1 MRRVFQRGVFAC
13 ALLAAL
19 PARAQSTAPSPRS
32 FYEEESLARA
42 LAKTHAV
49 PDLEPD
55 GKILEGIDVV
65 ALDVIEDRDPAPEA
79 LNMFHVTTREGVV
92 RREVLLKI
100 GEPYKQFLVDDTVRA
115 LRTFRQVSLVIVQ
128 PTRGSTPDR
137 VRLLVVTKDVWSLR
151 ANSDFGISG
160 KGIDH
165 LRFEPTER
173 NVGGTFDSVFGRFEL
188 YPATMTFGA
197 GVYVPRLDARPLYM
211 SAEANV
217 VMNRRR
223 GEPEGTYGTAIIR
236 RPVLSTRQLWSWVVR
251 TEWHSE
257 IIRRY
262 LNAEV
267 AGFDAP
273 STPEVER
280 YPDQY
285 RARTF
290 IENMQFTRSFG
301 LARKVDLTL
310 GAEVNAK
317 QYQGFDPRRVGAIVA
332 ADHRRLREPTSD
344 TRAAPFVETHVY
356 ESRFL
361 RTHDLDTLGLAEDY
375 RLGYDVTA
383 RAYPVTRFVGSSRNF
398 VGFDAVAQ
406 YVWKLGDGMS
416 RLNAETILEAQ
427 PDNIPVRTH
436 AVNASIYSPRFFLG
450 RLVVDGLMIARP
462 RNYLNLRST
471 VGGESRL
478 RGQPSGALIG
488 ENLVAVNTELRSRP
502 VSILASQIGGV
513 LFYDVADASDDWPP
527 KPKSSAGFGLRFV
540 FPQLDRNVIRF
551 DVGFPIE
558 KAPGAGVVGFYFA
571 VEQAFPARTPD
582 LPTSVIQTM
591 QSTGALG
598 Q

>member
-1 MRRVFQRGVFAC
+1 MRRAAFAFA
-13 ALLAAL
+13 ALLFGTRTAL
-19 PARAQSTAPSPRS
+19 AQSTAPSPRS
-32 FYEEESLARA
+32 FYEEESLVRA
-42 LAKTHAV
+42 LDKTHSV

-55 GKILEGIDVV
+55 GKILEGVDVV
-65 ALDVIEDRDPAPEA
+65 PLDVIEDRDPAPEA

-115 LRTFRQVSLVIVQ
+115 LRTFRQISLVILQ

-188 YPATMTFGA
+188 YPATMTFGG
-197 GVYVPRLDARPLYM
+197 GVYVPRVDARPLYM

-217 VMNRRR
+217 ILNRRR
-223 GEPEGTYGTAIIR
+223 GEPEGTYGAAIIR
-236 RPVLSTRQLWSWVVR
+236 RPVLSTRQTWSWVVR

-262 LNAEV
+262 LSAEV
-267 AGFDAP
+267 ARFDAP

-280 YPDQY
+280 IPDQY

-290 IENMQFTRSFG
+290 LENVQFTRSFG
-301 LARKVDLTL
+301 LARKVDFTL

-317 QYQGFDPRRVGAIVA
+317 EYQGFDPRRVGAIVA

-383 RAYPVTRFVGSSRNF
+383 RAYPVTRFVGSTRNF
-398 VGFDAVAQ
+398 VGLDAIVQ

-416 RLNAETILEAQ
+416 RVNAETLIEAQ
-427 PDNIPVRTH
+427 PDDIPVRTH
-436 AVNASIYSPRFFLG
+436 AANASMYSPRFFLG
-450 RLVVDGLMIARP
+450 RLVVDGLLIARP

-502 VSILASQIGGV
+502 VSILASQVGGV

-527 KPKSSAGFGLRFV
+527 RPKSSAGFGLRFV
-540 FPQLDRNVIRF
+540 LPQLDRNVIRF
-551 DVGFPIE
+551 DVGFPIV
-558 KAPGAGVVGFYFA
+558 KAQGAGPIGFYFA

-582 LPTSVIQTM
+582 LPTSVIQTA
-591 QSTGALG
+591 QGTGALG